1 MANDDA
7 LRTLNAAAP
16 DEARRML
23 GACCGAARWVDA
35 MLAARPF
42 SSMEAMHEAARAC
55 WRAVD
60 RAGVLE
66 AMSHHPR
73 IGDLASASAT
83 DAREQAGAATAE
95 AAIKAALVEGN
106 RAYEARYGHIY
117 LVCATGKSGAELL
130 AILQSRLQNDPD
142 TELRVAATEQE
153 KITALRLDKLR

>member
-1 MANDDA
+1 MANDA
-7 LRTLNAAAP
+7 LRALNAAAP
-16 DEARRML
+16 DEARALL
-23 GACCGAARWVDA
+23 GACCGATRWIDA

-42 SSMEAMHEAARAC
+42 SSMAAMHEAARAS

-73 IGDLASASAT
+73 IGDLESASAT
-83 DAREQAGAATAE
+83 DAREQAGAASAE
-95 AAIKAALVEGN
+95 DAIKAALVDGN

-130 AILQSRLQNDPD
+130 SILQSRLQNDPD
-142 TELRVAATEQE
+142 TELRVAAAEQE
-153 KITALRLDKLR
+153 KITALRLDQLR